1 MRHDEPGAN
10 SLKMNSRVRGAKF
23 APQTKSG
30 TRYMPYAF
38 MEPGEAMLSSVLNS
52 EVTINININI
62 MRVFILV
69 RRMLTFIVL
78 IVS

>member
-1 MRHDEPGAN
+1 
-10 SLKMNSRVRGAKF
+10 
-23 APQTKSG
+23 
-30 TRYMPYAF
+30 MPYAF
-38 MEPGEAMLSSVLNS
+38 TEPGEAMLSSVLNS
-52 EVTINININI
+52 EVTININININI

>member
-1 MRHDEPGAN
+1 
-10 SLKMNSRVRGAKF
+10 
-23 APQTKSG
+23 
-30 TRYMPYAF
+30 MPYAF
-38 MEPGEAMLSSVLNS
+38 TELGEAMLSSVLNS

>member
-1 MRHDEPGAN
+1 
-10 SLKMNSRVRGAKF
+10 
-23 APQTKSG
+23 
-30 TRYMPYAF
+30 MPYAF
-38 MEPGEAMLSSVLNS
+38 TEPGEAMLSSVLNS

-69 RRMLTFIVL
+69 RRMLMFIVL

>member
-1 MRHDEPGAN
+1 
-10 SLKMNSRVRGAKF
+10 
-23 APQTKSG
+23 
-30 TRYMPYAF
+30 MPYAF
-38 MEPGEAMLSSVLNS
+38 TEPGEAMLSSVLNS
-52 EVTINININI
+52 EVTIDININININI

>member
-1 MRHDEPGAN
+1 
-10 SLKMNSRVRGAKF
+10 
-23 APQTKSG
+23 
-30 TRYMPYAF
+30 MPYAF
-38 MEPGEAMLSSVLNS
+38 TEPGEAMLSSVLNS

-69 RRMLTFIVL
+69 CRMLTFIVL

>member
-1 MRHDEPGAN
+1 
-10 SLKMNSRVRGAKF
+10 
-23 APQTKSG
+23 
-30 TRYMPYAF
+30 MPYAF
-38 MEPGEAMLSSVLNS
+38 AEPGEAMLSSVLNS

>member
-1 MRHDEPGAN
+1 
-10 SLKMNSRVRGAKF
+10 
-23 APQTKSG
+23 
-30 TRYMPYAF
+30 
-38 MEPGEAMLSSVLNS
+38 MLSSVLNS

>member
-1 MRHDEPGAN
+1 
-10 SLKMNSRVRGAKF
+10 
-23 APQTKSG
+23 
-30 TRYMPYAF
+30 MPYAF
-38 MEPGEAMLSSVLNS
+38 TEPGEAMLLSVLNS

>member
-1 MRHDEPGAN
+1 
-10 SLKMNSRVRGAKF
+10 
-23 APQTKSG
+23 
-30 TRYMPYAF
+30 MPYAF
-38 MEPGEAMLSSVLNS
+38 TEPGEAMLSSVLNS

-78 IVS
+78 IVF

>member
-1 MRHDEPGAN
+1 
-10 SLKMNSRVRGAKF
+10 
-23 APQTKSG
+23 
-30 TRYMPYAF
+30 MPYAF
-38 MEPGEAMLSSVLNS
+38 TEPGEAMLSSVLNS

>member
-1 MRHDEPGAN
+1 
-10 SLKMNSRVRGAKF
+10 
-23 APQTKSG
+23 
-30 TRYMPYAF
+30 MPYAF
-38 MEPGEAMLSSVLNS
+38 TEPGEAMLSSVLNS

-62 MRVFILV
+62 MRVFILI

>member
-1 MRHDEPGAN
+1 
-10 SLKMNSRVRGAKF
+10 
-23 APQTKSG
+23 
-30 TRYMPYAF
+30 MPYAF
-38 MEPGEAMLSSVLNS
+38 TEPGEAMLSSVLNS
-52 EVTINININI
+52 EVTIDINININI

>member
-1 MRHDEPGAN
+1 
-10 SLKMNSRVRGAKF
+10 
-23 APQTKSG
+23 
-30 TRYMPYAF
+30 
-38 MEPGEAMLSSVLNS
+38 MLSSVLNS

-69 RRMLTFIVL
+69 RRMLMFIVL

>member
-1 MRHDEPGAN
+1 
-10 SLKMNSRVRGAKF
+10 
-23 APQTKSG
+23 
-30 TRYMPYAF
+30 MPYAF
-38 MEPGEAMLSSVLNS
+38 TEPGEAMLSSVLNS

-69 RRMLTFIVL
+69 RRMLTFMVL

>member
-1 MRHDEPGAN
+1 MI
-10 SLKMNSRVRGAKF
+10 
-23 APQTKSG
+23 T
-30 TRYMPYAF
+30 YMPYAF
-38 MEPGEAMLSSVLNS
+38 TEPGEAMLSSVLNS

-69 RRMLTFIVL
+69 RRMLMFIVL

>member
-1 MRHDEPGAN
+1 
-10 SLKMNSRVRGAKF
+10 
-23 APQTKSG
+23 
-30 TRYMPYAF
+30 MPYAF

>member
-1 MRHDEPGAN
+1 
-10 SLKMNSRVRGAKF
+10 
-23 APQTKSG
+23 
-30 TRYMPYAF
+30 MPYAF
-38 MEPGEAMLSSVLNS
+38 TESGEAMLSSVLNS

-78 IVS
+78 VVS

>member
-1 MRHDEPGAN
+1 
-10 SLKMNSRVRGAKF
+10 
-23 APQTKSG
+23 
-30 TRYMPYAF
+30 MPYAF
-38 MEPGEAMLSSVLNS
+38 TEPGEAMLSSVLNS
-52 EVTINININI
+52 EVSINININI